1 MSRRKNRENSTNNII
16 REDEGKTDGPKT
28 KEKAT
33 ATEAANKANQTKLNN
48 GSKQRRYIVQQ
59 YSRT

>member
-33 ATEAANKANQTKLNN
+33 ATEAAKKANQTKLNN
-48 GSKQRRYIVQQ
+48 GSKQCR
-59 YSRT
+59 